1 VPSAAGQPALF
12 DVEIAMIVRA
22 VRSFLAVVV
31 AACAAAGVLVTSVG
45 ARPQGQQKVALVT
58 VVADASGP
66 IKNLTAKDFIVT
78 DDNTKREVIDAQL
91 ADDPL
96 SIALL
101 VDTTQPPMGAIP
113 PTQDLRTAVT
123 SFIKTVQAGSPSAK
137 ISLSEIA
144 GAAVTPV
151 NFTTKFE
158 DLEKAINHL
167 VPNEPRYAVLLE
179 ALVDASKRLGE
190 QPPPRRAI
198 VSIDFNSQE
207 GSAERMLKDAV
218 EAVHKAGATLW
229 PVSVRGSAQTQT
241 TPIREEAL
249 NKITQANGGMR
260 FQPVD
265 APGLEPNL
273 KAVANSLNSQYSI
286 TFVRTGGGNPKSTRI
301 ETSKGAKVLLTPWM
315 R

>member
-1 VPSAAGQPALF
+1 
-12 DVEIAMIVRA
+12 MIVRIIRPYA
-22 VRSFLAVVV
+22 AVVV
-31 AACAAAGVLVTSVG
+31 ALAAAASLLNTSVR
-45 ARPQGQQKVALVT
+45 ALPQGQQKVALVT
-58 VVADASGP
+58 VVADANGR
-66 IKNLTAKDFIVT
+66 IKDLTAKDFVVME
-78 DDNTKREVIDAQL
+78 DNARREVVDVQP

-101 VDTTQPPMGAIP
+101 IDTTQPPMGMIP

-123 SFIKTVQAGSPSAK
+123 TFIRTIQAAEPAAK
-137 ISLSEIA
+137 ISITETA

-151 NFTTKFE
+151 DFTTRFA
-158 DLEKAINHL
+158 DLEKAIGRL
-167 VPNEPRYAVLLE
+167 VPNQPRGAVMLE
-179 ALVDASKRLGE
+179 ALVDAGKRLGE

-198 VSIDFNSQE
+198 VSVDFNSLE
-207 GSAERMLKDAV
+207 GSADRSLKDAV

-229 PVSVRGSAQTQT
+229 PVSVRGSATNTPASDVAGVRTGVQTS
-241 TPIREEAL
+241 PIREEAF

-260 FQPVD
+260 LQPVD

-273 KAVANSLNSQYSI
+273 KIVANSLTSQYTI
-286 TFVRTGGGNPKSTRI
+286 TFVRPNGGNPKTTKI